1 MSRRTI
7 LRCGCLQV
15 QGEHRAV
22 DGDAVAARRLCD
34 LLVLY
39 SDRSRCD
46 SSVSAALTTTT
57 RRCHDWTSLTVH
69 RRKA

>member
-15 QGEHRAV
+15 QGEHRPV

-39 SDRSRCD
+39 SDRSRAVD
-46 SSVSAALTTTT
+46 ISGSGSRVMELRAVT
-57 RRCHDWTSLTVH
+57 
-69 RRKA
+69 